1 MHFTWC
7 LGRPTMEGKT
17 ARGASSPANPALH
30 IPDPLSTTSAA
41 ISSSMAQLQRGKK
54 KFKYHIHFQLPL
66 QWAHFLLVDCS
77 WTNCPLGGANTQHS
91 DYQTKGSSA
100 ASHHYHIR
108 TCFVLEQLC
117 GYRRHGAL
125 PSTSITNLIHNDPAL
140 SDHSRYFTKQASS
153 SSSDSVALSICLYS

>member
-1 MHFTWC
+1 MPGATNNGGEDSTRGVVSSKSGFAHSGSIVNNECGDFIIH
-7 LGRPTMEGKT
+7 GST
-17 ARGASSPANPALH
+17 AE
-30 IPDPLSTTSAA
+30 
-41 ISSSMAQLQRGKK
+41 GKK

-140 SDHSRYFTKQASS
+140 SDHSRYFTKQASL